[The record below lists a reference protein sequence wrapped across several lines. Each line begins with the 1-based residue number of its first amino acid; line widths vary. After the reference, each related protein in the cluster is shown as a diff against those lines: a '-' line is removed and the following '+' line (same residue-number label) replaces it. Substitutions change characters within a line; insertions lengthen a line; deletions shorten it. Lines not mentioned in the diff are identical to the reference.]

1 MSTSTFTE
9 GIVVEIDNRLYKLLR
24 KIDADTWQ
32 AEESRTK
39 RISEFTALALRT
51 LYADGQLKFYCEQAA
66 AQLPPERNALVDF
79 RPEQWDLAKTRRAY
93 VTAVLDLPAT
103 ESRIVRVIQEVWE
116 KIRQP
121 SKAPNPRTV
130 LRWKRKYTQ
139 AARDVRSLIDQ
150 SDRKGN
156 KSKRYASE
164 TEDFVAQAIELVYLK
179 IERGTIQGTLDR
191 ASALVNRENKLRP
204 DAIQL
209 PLPTRR
215 LVKRMINDLP
225 AYDRYA
231 ARHGRV
237 AATRH
242 FRTVIAHRTTEAPLE
257 RAEMDHTQLDK
268 MVIDDDT
275 GMPLGRPWLT
285 ACIDDYTRNVLGI
298 YVSFEPPSHFTV
310 ARCLKHAFLPKVRLR
325 QDYPAIKNDWMA
337 HGVMRELVVDNGAEF
352 HSDSLE
358 NACYSLGVELHY
370 SARKTPWFK
379 GKIERWNGTINRET
393 AHGTPGTTFQNIF
406 EKSEY
411 DPAKHAV
418 VRYSVLK
425 EIIYTWIVDVYQQ
438 RPHRTLKVPP
448 ALMWERSISPD
459 AIPVP
464 DDPAQLDAILG
475 RSEVRR
481 LTHKGIELYGL
492 LYNSPELTIL
502 RRDLG
507 DKFDVEIRVD
517 AADIGK
523 IIVFSPDKR
532 QMFTVHSLS
541 PKYAAGLS
549 EWQHRVCKRY
559 AAAQNKFEAEGWL
572 EAKLHIAE
580 LIQNEVLHKKHR
592 TRSRVAR
599 YNENAKSIASVK
611 PTPTQIDDI
620 ATSVAQV
627 KEQPQEPVNAPAA
640 PNPGE
645 VPEFVGAP
653 KKTFKP
659 VLRDR
664 SHRVLETEE
673 GSDA

>member
-9 GIVVEIDNRLYKLLR
+9 GTVVEIDNRLYKLLR

-39 RISEFTALALRT
+39 RISEFTALALRE
-51 LYADGQLKFYCEQAA
+51 LYAEGQLKFYSEAA
-66 AQLPPERNALVDF
+66 AQLPPDRNALADF

-103 ESRIVRVIQEVWE
+103 KSRLVQVIQEVWE
-116 KIRQP
+116 KIHQP
-121 SKAPNPRTV
+121 SKAPHPVTV
-130 LRWKRKYTQ
+130 LRWKKQYTQ
-139 AARDVRSLIDQ
+139 AARDIRSLIDR

-164 TEDFVAQAIELVYLK
+164 TEDFVTEAIDLVYLK
-179 IERGTIQGTLDR
+179 TERGTIQDTLDR
-191 ASALVNRENKLRP
+191 ASALINRENKLRP
-204 DAIQL
+204 DAIRL

-215 LVKRMINDLP
+215 LVKRLINDLP

-352 HSDSLE
+352 HSESLE
-358 NACYSLGVELHY
+358 NACYSLGIELHY

-379 GKIERWNGTINRET
+379 GKIERWNGTVNRET

-406 EKSEY
+406 EKSDY
-411 DPAKHAV
+411 DPVKHAV
-418 VRYSVLK
+418 IRYSVLK
-425 EIIYTWIVDVYQQ
+425 EIINTWIADVYHQ
-438 RPHRTLKVPP
+438 RPHRALKIPP

-492 LYNSPELTIL
+492 LYNSPELTSL

-507 DKFDVEIRVD
+507 DKLDVEIRVD

-559 AAAQNKFEAEGWL
+559 AAAQNQFEAEGWL
-572 EAKLHIAE
+572 EAKLRIAE
-580 LIQNEVLHKKHR
+580 LIQSEVLHKKQR

-599 YNENAKSIASVK
+599 YNENAKPVVTAE
-611 PTPTQIDDI
+611 PTTPQIGFS
-620 ATSVAQV
+620 ATSLAQGA
-627 KEQPQEPVNAPAA
+627 EQREQQVMPPAA
-640 PNPGE
+640 SSPGE
-645 VPEFVGAP
+645 VPEFVEAP
-653 KKTFKP
+653 KKMFKP

-664 SHRVLETEE
+664 SHRVLETEDV
-673 GSDA
+673 SDA

>member
-9 GIVVEIDNRLYKLLR
+9 GTVVEIDNRLYKLLR

-32 AEESRTK
+32 VEESRTK
-39 RISEFTALALRT
+39 RISEFTALALRE
-51 LYADGQLKFYCEQAA
+51 LYAEGQLKFYSEAA
-66 AQLPPERNALVDF
+66 AQLPPERNALADF
-79 RPEQWDLAKTRRAY
+79 RPEQWDIAKTRRAY

-103 ESRIVRVIQEVWE
+103 QSRIAPVIQEVWE

-121 SKAPNPRTV
+121 PKAPNPVTV
-130 LRWKRKYTQ
+130 FRWKKKYTQ
-139 AARDVRSLIDQ
+139 AARDIRSLIDR
-150 SDRKGN
+150 SDPKGN

-164 TEDFVAQAIELVYLK
+164 TEDFVTQAIDLVYLK
-179 IERGTIQGTLDR
+179 VERGTIQDTLDR
-191 ASALVNRENKLRP
+191 ASALINRENKLRP
-204 DAIQL
+204 DAMQL
-209 PLPTRR
+209 SLPTRR
-215 LVKRMINDLP
+215 LVKRLINALP

-325 QDYPAIKNDWMA
+325 QDYPAIKNDWIA

-358 NACYSLGVELHY
+358 NACYSLGVEIHY

-379 GKIERWNGTINRET
+379 GKIERWNGTVNRET

-559 AAAQNKFEAEGWL
+559 AAAQNEFEAEGWL
-572 EAKLHIAE
+572 EAKLRIAE
-580 LIQNEVLHKKHR
+580 LIQNEVLHKKQR
-592 TRSRVAR
+592 TRSRIAR
-599 YNENAKSIASVK
+599 YNENVKSFVSVK
-611 PTPTQIDDI
+611 PTAPQIDDI
-620 ATSVAQV
+620 ATSVARI
-627 KEQPQEPVNAPAA
+627 KEQPPQSVSAPAA
-640 PNPGE
+640 PSPVEGPRLAE
-645 VPEFVGAP
+645 AP

-664 SHRVLETEE
+664 IHRFTETEE
-673 GSDA
+673 ASDA

>member
-9 GIVVEIDNRLYKLLR
+9 GAVVEIDNRLYKLQR

-51 LYADGQLKFYCEQAA
+51 LYAEGQLKFYCEQAT
-66 AQLPPERNALVDF
+66 AQLPPQRNALADF
-79 RPEQWDLAKTRRAY
+79 RPEQWDMAKTRRAY

-121 SKAPNPRTV
+121 FKAPNPVTV
-130 LRWKRKYTQ
+130 LRWKKKYTQ
-139 AARDVRSLIDQ
+139 AGRDIRSLIDR

-156 KSKRYASE
+156 KSKRYADE
-164 TEDFVAQAIELVYLK
+164 TEALVTQAIDLVYLK
-179 IERGTIQGTLDR
+179 VERGTIQDTLDR
-191 ASALVNRENKLRP
+191 ASALINRENKLRP
-204 DAIQL
+204 EAIQL
-209 PLPTRR
+209 QLPTRR
-215 LVKRMINDLP
+215 LVKRLINALP

-285 ACIDDYTRNVLGI
+285 GCLDDYTRNALGI
-298 YVSFEPPSHFTV
+298 HVSFEPPSHFTV

-337 HGVMRELVVDNGAEF
+337 HGVMRELVIDNGAEF
-352 HSDSLE
+352 HSESLE
-358 NACYSLGVELHY
+358 NACYSLGIELHY

-379 GKIERWNGTINRET
+379 GKIERWNGTVNRET

-411 DPAKHAV
+411 DPVKHAV
-418 VRYSVLK
+418 IRYSVLK
-425 EIIYTWIVDVYQQ
+425 EIINTWVADVYHQ
-438 RPHRTLKVPP
+438 RPHRTLKIPP

-464 DDPAQLDAILG
+464 DDLAKLDAILG
-475 RSEVRR
+475 RNEVRR

-492 LYNSPELTIL
+492 LYNSSELTIL

-559 AAAQNKFEAEGWL
+559 AATQNKFDDKGWL

-580 LIQNEVLHKKHR
+580 LIQDEVLHKKQR

-599 YNENAKSIASVK
+599 YNENAKPIVAAEPTTPQISYSV
-611 PTPTQIDDI
+611 
-620 ATSVAQV
+620 TSVAQI
-627 KEQPQEPVNAPAA
+627 KEQPQQPVNAPPA
-640 PNPGE
+640 PSPVE
-645 VPEFVGAP
+645 VPEFVEAP

-664 SHRVLETEE
+664 SHWVLETEKV
-673 GSDA
+673 SNA

>member
-9 GIVVEIDNRLYKLLR
+9 GTVVEIDNRLYKLLR

-32 AEESRTK
+32 AEESRAK

-51 LYADGQLKFYCEQAA
+51 LYAEGQLTFYCEQAT
-66 AQLPPERNALVDF
+66 AQLPPQRNALADF
-79 RPEQWDLAKTRRAY
+79 RPEQWDMAKTRRAY

-121 SKAPNPRTV
+121 FKAPNPVTV
-130 LRWKRKYTQ
+130 LRWKKKYTQ
-139 AARDVRSLIDQ
+139 AGRDIRSLIDR

-156 KSKRYASE
+156 KSKRYADE
-164 TEDFVAQAIELVYLK
+164 TEAFVTQAIDSVYLK
-179 IERGTIQGTLDR
+179 VERGTIQATLDR
-191 ASALVNRENKLRP
+191 ASALINRENKLRP
-204 DAIQL
+204 EAIQL
-209 PLPTRR
+209 QLPTRR
-215 LVKRMINDLP
+215 LVKRLINALP

-285 ACIDDYTRNVLGI
+285 GCLDDYTRNALGI
-298 YVSFEPPSHFTV
+298 HVSFEPPSHFTV

-337 HGVMRELVVDNGAEF
+337 HGVMRELVIDNGAEF
-352 HSDSLE
+352 HSESLE
-358 NACYSLGVELHY
+358 NACYSLGIELHY

-379 GKIERWNGTINRET
+379 GKIERWNGTVNRET

-411 DPAKHAV
+411 DPVKHAV
-418 VRYSVLK
+418 IRYSVFK
-425 EIIYTWIVDVYQQ
+425 EIIHTWVADVYHQ
-438 RPHRTLKVPP
+438 RPHRTLKIPP
-448 ALMWERSISPD
+448 ALMWERSISQD

-464 DDPAQLDAILG
+464 DDLAKLDAILG
-475 RSEVRR
+475 RNEVRR

-492 LYNSPELTIL
+492 LYNSPELTTL
-502 RRDLG
+502 RRNLG
-507 DKFDVEIRVD
+507 DKLEVEIRVD

-523 IIVFSPDKR
+523 IIVLSPDKR

-559 AAAQNKFEAEGWL
+559 AAVQNKFEAEGWL
-572 EAKLHIAE
+572 EAKLRIAE
-580 LIQNEVLHKKHR
+580 LIQNEVLHKKQR
-592 TRSRVAR
+592 TRSKVAR
-599 YNENAKSIASVK
+599 YNENAKSVVSVE
-611 PTPTQIDDI
+611 PTTPQINDI
-620 ATSVAQV
+620 ATSVRQV
-627 KEQPQEPVNAPAA
+627 AKQPREPVNAPAA
-640 PNPGE
+640 ANPVDGPQFAE
-645 VPEFVGAP
+645 AP
-653 KKTFKP
+653 KKMFKP

-664 SHRVLETEE
+664 NHRFIETEDV
-673 GSDA
+673 SDA

>member
-9 GIVVEIDNRLYKLLR
+9 GTVVEIDSRLYKLLR

-51 LYADGQLKFYCEQAA
+51 LYADGQLKFYCERTAA
-66 AQLPPERNALVDF
+66 MARERSAVVEF
-79 RPEQWDLAKTRRAY
+79 RPEQWDMAKTRRAY

-121 SKAPNPRTV
+121 FKAPNPVTV
-130 LRWKRKYTQ
+130 LRWKKKYTQ
-139 AARDVRSLIDQ
+139 AGRDIRSLIDR

-156 KSKRYASE
+156 KSKRYADE
-164 TEDFVAQAIELVYLK
+164 TEAFVTQAIDLVYLK
-179 IERGTIQGTLDR
+179 VERGTIQATLDR
-191 ASALVNRENKLRP
+191 ASALINRENKLRP
-204 DAIQL
+204 EAIQL
-209 PLPTRR
+209 QIPTRR
-215 LVKRMINDLP
+215 LVKRMISALP

-285 ACIDDYTRNVLGI
+285 GCLDDYTRNALGI
-298 YVSFEPPSHFTV
+298 HVSFEPPSHFTV

-337 HGVMRELVVDNGAEF
+337 HGVMRELVIDNGAEF
-352 HSDSLE
+352 HSESLE
-358 NACYSLGVELHY
+358 NACYSLGIELHY

-379 GKIERWNGTINRET
+379 GKIERWNGTVNRET

-411 DPAKHAV
+411 DPVKHAV
-418 VRYSVLK
+418 IRYSVFK
-425 EIIYTWIVDVYQQ
+425 EIIHTWVADVYHQ
-438 RPHRTLKVPP
+438 RPHRTLKIPP
-448 ALMWERSISPD
+448 ALMWERSISQD
-459 AIPVP
+459 AITVP
-464 DDPAQLDAILG
+464 DDLAKLDAILG
-475 RSEVRR
+475 RNEVRR

-492 LYNSPELTIL
+492 LYNSPELTTL
-502 RRDLG
+502 RRNLG
-507 DKFDVEIRVD
+507 DKLEVEIRVD

-523 IIVFSPDKR
+523 IIVLSPDKR

-572 EAKLHIAE
+572 EAKLRIAE
-580 LIQNEVLHKKHR
+580 LIQNEVLHKKQR
-592 TRSRVAR
+592 TRSRIAR
-599 YNENAKSIASVK
+599 YNENAKPIVTAE
-611 PTPTQIDDI
+611 PTTPHIGSS
-620 ATSVAQV
+620 ATSLAQGAERR
-627 KEQPQEPVNAPAA
+627 EQQVMPPAA
-640 PNPGE
+640 PSPGE
-645 VPEFVGAP
+645 VPEFVEAP

-664 SHRVLETEE
+664 SHRVLETEDV
-673 GSDA
+673 SDA

>member
-9 GIVVEIDNRLYKLLR
+9 GTVVEIDNRLYKLLR
-24 KIDADTWQ
+24 KIDAETWQ

-39 RISEFTALALRT
+39 RISEFKALALRT
-51 LYADGQLKFYCEQAA
+51 LYADGHLKFYCEQTAA
-66 AQLPPERNALVDF
+66 LAPERSAVVEF
-79 RPEQWDLAKTRRAY
+79 RPEQWEMAKTRRAY
-93 VTAVLDLPAT
+93 VMAVLDLPAT
-103 ESRIVRVIQEVWE
+103 ESRIVRVIQEVWG

-121 SKAPNPRTV
+121 SKAPNPVTV
-130 LRWKRKYTQ
+130 LRWKKKYTQ
-139 AARDVRSLIDQ
+139 AARDIRSLIDR

-156 KSKRYASE
+156 KSKRYAAE
-164 TEDFVAQAIELVYLK
+164 TENFVTQAIDLVYLK
-179 IERGTIQGTLDR
+179 IERGTIQDTLDR
-191 ASALVNRENKLRP
+191 ASALINRENKLRP

-209 PLPTRR
+209 ASPTRR
-215 LVKRMINDLP
+215 LVKRLINALP

-231 ARHGRV
+231 ARNGRV

-257 RAEMDHTQLDK
+257 RAEMDHVQLDK

-285 ACIDDYTRNVLGI
+285 GCLDDYTRNVLGI
-298 YVSFEPPSHFTV
+298 HVSFEPPSHFTV

-352 HSDSLE
+352 HSESLE
-358 NACYSLGVELHY
+358 NACYTLGIELHY

-379 GKIERWNGTINRET
+379 GKIERWNGTVNRET

-411 DPAKHAV
+411 DPVKHAV
-418 VRYSVLK
+418 IRYSVLK
-425 EIIYTWIVDVYQQ
+425 EIINTWVADVYHQ
-438 RPHRTLKVPP
+438 RPHRTLKIPP

-464 DDPAQLDAILG
+464 DDLAKLDAILG
-475 RSEVRR
+475 RNEVRR

-502 RRDLG
+502 RRNLG

-559 AAAQNKFEAEGWL
+559 AATQNKFDNEGWL
-572 EAKLHIAE
+572 EAKLRIAE
-580 LIQNEVLHKKHR
+580 LIQGEVLNKKQR

-599 YNENAKSIASVK
+599 YNENAKPIVAAD
-611 PTPTQIDDI
+611 PTTPQISYS

-627 KEQPQEPVNAPAA
+627 AEQHQQQVIPPAA
-640 PNPGE
+640 PSPVE
-645 VPEFVGAP
+645 VPEFVEAP

-664 SHRVLETEE
+664 NHRFTETEE
-673 GSDA
+673 VSDA